1 MNKISEEI
9 HKFDVTNKSL
19 DEILNYV
26 INFQIRKLEQH
37 EDTLNESTEKA
48 MSNLIRLIEFKK
60 EINDLEF
67 SKINI
72 DINTCNIS
80 IDAGE

>member
-60 EINDLEF
+60 EINDCL
-67 SKINI
+67 I
-72 DINTCNIS
+72 DDI
-80 IDAGE
+80 